1 MRIFPSVCGFLII
14 LEVSLKYQSDI
25 RGRMIKRVMLT
36 QHWVF
41 LKNHVGRIIMLFL
54 EYVAHLG
61 TINNSLVYQIEK
73 LTVYKSMNFETVET
87 FDKALK
93 EKK

>member
-1 MRIFPSVCGFLII
+1 
-14 LEVSLKYQSDI
+14 
-25 RGRMIKRVMLT
+25 
-36 QHWVF
+36 
-41 LKNHVGRIIMLFL
+41 MLFL

-93 EKK
+93 EKKMNVLTAEFRQRSLLMFQFTQS